1 MSRKNHRFGITL
13 KSGIPKAETF
23 EALQKSLDVAVLND
37 AGVYIIAWD
46 WNPPKT
52 TGKPGGNGSES
63 SLKTGLSSLLS
74 KAPGLAAAL
83 KKYSWKQL
91 YVGFAA
97 TVVILTLIGKL
108 IVRYLF

>member
-1 MSRKNHRFGITL
+1 MSRKNHSFGIVLRSEKT
-13 KSGIPKAETF
+13 KAETF

-37 AGVYIIAWD
+37 AGVYIMAWD
-46 WNPPKT
+46 WTPSKT

-63 SLKTGLSSLLS
+63 GLKTGLSSLLS
-74 KAPGLAAAL
+74 KAPGLATAL

-108 IVRYLF
+108 IARYMF